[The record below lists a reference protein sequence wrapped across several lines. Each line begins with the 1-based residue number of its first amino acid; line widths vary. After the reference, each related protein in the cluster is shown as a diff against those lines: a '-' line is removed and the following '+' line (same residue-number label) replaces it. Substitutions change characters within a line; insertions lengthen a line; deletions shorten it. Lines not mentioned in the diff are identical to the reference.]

1 MRADLVKFVVVRIAI
16 MLVILAAFEFAFRL
30 GIWEWIAKRESNAGQ
45 TIAMKRALQTLGPE
59 KLDFVTFGDSRTVYG
74 LDHERIAAL
83 AKAKGLTHASVAIP
97 GMHWMSMEMLV
108 RWLQQNAPQLRGA
121 VIATTIS
128 DFKFLGNGA
137 YELNM
142 AAPLAPS
149 WDSEWMARHV
159 PLDHIN
165 LSTYGSRSALFL
177 YREDIQDLLKH
188 PVQRA
193 MGAGAL
199 LVKPSGTGTLFS
211 RQRASTDI
219 CQVRMDSVEAC
230 AKTVPAA
237 PYASTVQQCR
247 QWQQDEKQRPD
258 FRDPSKFP
266 HLAEVRAVREKQ
278 FRDLPYSKPVI
289 VLLMP
294 MPEIWQREVLPPGSE
309 DWARAF
315 LKSMQDQG
323 LIEVHDFTGF
333 FRGERGP
340 ECAAFWDAYH
350 QNALGQDKLTGA
362 VLPILEQRLY
372 ARKTGSQP
380 AVAPK

>member
-1 MRADLVKFVVVRIAI
+1 MRADIIKFVLARIAI
-16 MLVILAAFEFAFRL
+16 MLVILVALELAFRF
-30 GIWEWIAKRESNAGQ
+30 GAWEWIAKRESNAGQ

-74 LDHERIAAL
+74 LDHERIAAE

-108 RWLQQNAPQLRGA
+108 RWLRENAPQMKGA

-142 AAPLAPS
+142 AAPLS
-149 WDSEWMARHV
+149 WNSEWMARHV
-159 PLDHIN
+159 PLDHTN

-177 YREDIQDLLKH
+177 YREDIQDLLRQ

-193 MGAGAL
+193 IGAGAL
-199 LVKPSGTGTLFS
+199 LVKPGGTGTLFS
-211 RQRASTDI
+211 RQRATTDI
-219 CQVRMDSVEAC
+219 CQVPMDSVEAC
-230 AKTVPAA
+230 AKTAPKP

-247 QWQQDEKQRPD
+247 QWQQDAKYRAD
-258 FRDPSKFP
+258 FRDPSKLP
-266 HLAEVRAVREKQ
+266 HLTEVRAVREKQ
-278 FRDLPYSKPVI
+278 FRELPYAKPVI
-289 VLLMP
+289 VILMP

-323 LIEVHDFTGF
+323 LIEVHDFTDF
-333 FRGERGP
+333 FRGDRGP

-350 QNALGQDKLTGA
+350 QNAVGQDKLTDV

-372 ARKTGSQP
+372 VRKG
-380 AVAPK
+380 AVSAPQ